1 MLVSYDKGYQN
12 KGFAAICGID
22 EAGRGPLAG
31 PVVVAGVIMPL
42 DDDKIIAGVNDSKKL
57 SEKKREKL
65 FDQIVATAVAYH
77 VEVVDNVVIDE
88 INILNATKLAMNNC
102 IKALNSADVVLIDA
116 VKPSDDKRIVPII
129 KGDATSYNIA
139 AASILAKVTRDRLM
153 LEMDKQ
159 YPEYCF
165 AKHKGYGTALHIGL
179 LKQYGPS
186 PIHRKTFIK
195 NFFPNE

>member
-1 MLVSYDKGYQN
+1 MTHIVEIPDT
-12 KGFAAICGID
+12 AAYFDI
-22 EAGRGPLAG
+22 LARHIFFIS
-31 PVVVAGVIMPL
+31 P
-42 DDDKIIAGVNDSKKL
+42 
-57 SEKKREKL
+57 KKREKL
-65 FDQIVATAVAYH
+65 FDEIVSTALAYH
-77 VEVVDNVVIDE
+77 VEVVDNIVIDQ

-102 IKALNSADVVLIDA
+102 IKALNQADVVLIDA

-153 LEMDKQ
+153 LEMDKE

-195 NFFPNE
+195 NFFPNEQ